1 MNESD
6 TFAIGGDLT
15 VHRLGY
21 GGMSLAGASNMGWPD
36 DPDHARRVLERALEL
51 GVDFVDTAD
60 MYGNGASE
68 CIIGEV
74 VGDRN
79 DVVVATKGGVQKQ
92 PGDTDNA
99 YTGQP
104 TYLRNAAL
112 RSAVRLRTETIDLY
126 QYHRPSLD
134 TPFEETVATLAELKD
149 EGVIRHLGLSNV
161 SVDQLQT
168 ALDMVNVA
176 TVQNRYNVVDREH
189 EDVLAVCE
197 EEDVGFIPYSPVD
210 KGRFGER
217 ADALDAVAEAHGAT
231 RYQVALAWLLHR
243 SPVILPI
250 PGTLDL
256 DHLEENVAASGIELT
271 DEEMRR
277 LSE

>member
-36 DPDHARRVLERALEL
+36 DPDHARRVLERALGL

-74 VGDRN
+74 VGDRD

-134 TPFEETVATLAELKD
+134 TPFEKTVATLAELKD

-197 EEDVGFIPYSPVD
+197 EEDVGFIPYSPVN
-210 KGRFGER
+210 KGRFDER
-217 ADALDAVAEAHGAT
+217 ADMLDAVAEAHEAT
-231 RYQVALAWLLHR
+231 RHQVALAWLLHR

-256 DHLEENVAASGIELT
+256 DHLEENIAASGIELT